1 MAADPVSIG
10 FGLPFEEQIDFF
22 RAKLNLPTERWDDI
36 KKQAND
42 RAFIVAGAA
51 NADLLQDLRNAVDKA
66 IAEGKGIAEF
76 RKDFKR
82 IVKARGWT
90 GWTGQGTKEG
100 EAWRTRIIY
109 TTNLSTSYAAGRWKQ
124 LTDPEFLKLY
134 PIWEYVHNDSV
145 TYPRPI
151 HVSWNGITLP
161 AVHVFW
167 LSHFTPNG
175 WGCQCYI
182 VPRRAGTPLK
192 YPPAGWD
199 TVDPKTGEYVGID
212 KGFGYAP
219 GANATKSWQFFL
231 DSKLLKLDAPIGAE
245 MMRVLNPVLLK
256 ERAQAFAE
264 FVDEVLKSPTPGKVP
279 FVVGALQPEWVSVA
293 SENGY
298 APLSANITVFDS
310 DIWHT
315 FRDAKKSA
323 LDIGW
328 YKSLPIKVTQPTI
341 VVLDVSN
348 PKLPAFLLFY
358 DDVESGKKLVLQINY
373 NVKNRGVYNVIVS
386 GKELD
391 LQSAQIGK
399 KIEDG
404 KYVLIQGEL

>member
-10 FGLPFEEQIDFF
+10 FGLPFQEQIDFF

-51 NADLLQDLRNAVDKA
+51 DADLLQDLREAVDKA
-66 IAEGKGIAEF
+66 ITEGKGIAEF

-82 IVKARGWT
+82 IVQARGWQ
-90 GWTGQGTKEG
+90 GWTGQGTKAG

-124 LTDPEFLKLY
+124 LTDPDFLKLY

-145 TYPRPI
+145 TYPRPL

-167 LSHFTPNG
+167 LTHYTPNG

-219 GANATKSWQFFL
+219 GANANTPIQSFI
-231 DSKLLKLDAPIGAE
+231 DDKLIKLDAAIGAQ
-245 MMRVLNPVLLK
+245 LWQTIKPVLAS
-256 ERAQAFAE
+256 ERAALVDAFVSGVAE
-264 FVDEVLKSPTPGKVP
+264 SMQPAGEAVAVHTVEPAVIGWLLKQDVNLEDANVWLTDHVLAHALSDTRKLDGEPIPVKYWKVLPDLLAAADVYLDKQDTALIFASAMDGLSGKVVVRINYSAKMRSFGKRQRVKSN
-279 FVVGALQPEWVSVA
+279 FVVTG
-293 SENGY
+293 G
-298 APLSANITVFDS
+298 
-310 DIWHT
+310 
-315 FRDAKKSA
+315 
-323 LDIGW
+323 
-328 YKSLPIKVTQPTI
+328 
-341 VVLDVSN
+341 
-348 PKLPAFLLFY
+348 
-358 DDVESGKKLVLQINY
+358 LVPQT
-373 NVKNRGVYNVIVS
+373 
-386 GKELD
+386 ELD
-391 LQSAQIGK
+391 TARYLK
-399 KIEDG
+399 FE
-404 KYVLIQGEL
+404 

>member
-10 FGLPFEEQIDFF
+10 FGLPFQEQIDFF
-22 RAKLNLPTERWDDI
+22 RAKLNLPTDRWDDI

-66 IAEGKGIAEF
+66 ITEGKGIAEF

-82 IVKARGWT
+82 IVKARGWQ
-90 GWTGQGTKEG
+90 GWTGQGTKAG
-100 EAWRTRIIY
+100 ESWRTRVIY

-219 GANATKSWQFFL
+219 GANANTPMQSFI
-231 DSKLLKLDAPIGAE
+231 DDKLIKLDAPIGAAMWE
-245 MMRVLNPVLLK
+245 KLAPVIAK
-256 ERAQAFAE
+256 ERQELWWAKLDALAE
-264 FVDEVLKSPTPGKVP
+264 AKRPDG
-279 FVVGALQPEWVSVA
+279 
-293 SENGY
+293 GY
-298 APLSANITVFDS
+298 TVLSAMPVDVIDWLAAQNKNMPVSAEIAVPNYLPFGAKQARHQAAGNALSFVEWRNLPTWLSQPGAIYYDTRNDTLIFVAEEKGPAKIAIEFDPQRS
-310 DIWHT
+310 ERAGMNLILTT
-315 FRDAKKSA
+315 FRVD
-323 LDIGW
+323 
-328 YKSLPIKVTQPTI
+328 
-341 VVLDVSN
+341 DVSIAAEV
-348 PKLPAFLLFY
+348 K
-358 DDVESGKKLVLQINY
+358 SGDWQV
-373 NVKNRGVYNVIVS
+373 VKVFGRR
-386 GKELD
+386 
-391 LQSAQIGK
+391 
-399 KIEDG
+399 
-404 KYVLIQGEL
+404 